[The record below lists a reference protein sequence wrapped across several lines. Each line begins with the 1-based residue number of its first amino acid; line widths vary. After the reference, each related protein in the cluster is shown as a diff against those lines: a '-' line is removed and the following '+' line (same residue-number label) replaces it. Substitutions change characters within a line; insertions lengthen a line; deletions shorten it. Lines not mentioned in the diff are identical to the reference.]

1 MKKRFIGYPAVPM
14 EDAGDFY
21 RASDVDDAMAG
32 ASIALNNAKT
42 RIRELEQQLAGA
54 NATIALFM
62 GPDGEQHIERFA
74 AAVRS
79 LMESVT
85 K

>member
-1 MKKRFIGYPAVPM
+1 MQKYKFNNDGGNLGCHPFM
-14 EDAGDFY
+14 EPEPPVDAAGCAEFY
-21 RASDVDDAMAG
+21 LASEVDAR
-32 ASIALNNAKT
+32 IA
-42 RIRELEQQLAGA
+42 ELEQQLAGA

-79 LMESVT
+79 LMESGR
-85 K
+85 